1 MALEGS
7 MSGTIWTF
15 PIDVAVKEILP
26 DPCWWKKG
34 KMIRKP
40 MEKGSVTMK
49 SKPSV
54 IHHNAPLVHS
64 VPINLGPF
72 HLFHLNF
79 QEVPIFINEISFT
92 TNILSL
98 QEFGYFVPLEYWK
111 QDSLL
116 IHYIHLVLSSIPLS
130 IRLQMNE
137 VNAWAE

>member
-1 MALEGS
+1 
-7 MSGTIWTF
+7 
-15 PIDVAVKEILP
+15 
-26 DPCWWKKG
+26 
-34 KMIRKP
+34 MIRKP
-40 MEKGSVTMK
+40 MEKGSLTMK

-98 QEFGYFVPLEYWK
+98 QEFGYFVVLFCAFRILETGFTSHSLQECSFEDKKILGIKTFQKIPVEIGWLIINETCTLGFCPL
-111 QDSLL
+111 
-116 IHYIHLVLSSIPLS
+116 
-130 IRLQMNE
+130 
-137 VNAWAE
+137 

>member
-1 MALEGS
+1 
-7 MSGTIWTF
+7 
-15 PIDVAVKEILP
+15 
-26 DPCWWKKG
+26 
-34 KMIRKP
+34 MIRKP

-98 QEFGYFVPLEYWK
+98 QEFGYFVVLFCAFRILETGFTSH
-111 QDSLL
+111 SLHSL
-116 IHYIHLVLSSIPLS
+116 GSFFYSSFYS
-130 IRLQMNE
+130 VTNE
-137 VNAWAE
+137 